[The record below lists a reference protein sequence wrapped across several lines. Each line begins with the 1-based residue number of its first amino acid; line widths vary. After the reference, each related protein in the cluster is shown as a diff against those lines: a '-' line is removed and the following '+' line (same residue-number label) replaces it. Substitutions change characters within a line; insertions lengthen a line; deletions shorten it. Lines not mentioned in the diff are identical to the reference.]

1 MNRRARAAAS
11 DRTLTRLFETHG
23 PLVHARAMR
32 LLKNPHDAQEATQE
46 IFVKLLRN
54 LDRVDLERDILPWLF
69 RLTTNY
75 CLNLMRDRSR
85 RAALLDA
92 RVRSVRAHNPRQHD
106 LVALRFLLSRAKPD
120 QARAAVYVYIDGM
133 TYDET
138 AEVMQVSRRTVAN
151 LLDRFRRW
159 AVGELEQVKP

>member
-1 MNRRARAAAS
+1 
-11 DRTLTRLFETHG
+11 
-23 PLVHARAMR
+23 MR

-85 RAALLDA
+85 RAP
-92 RVRSVRAHNPRQHD
+92 RNRSQN
-106 LVALRFLLSRAKPD
+106 
-120 QARAAVYVYIDGM
+120 
-133 TYDET
+133 
-138 AEVMQVSRRTVAN
+138 
-151 LLDRFRRW
+151 
-159 AVGELEQVKP
+159 